1 MTLTHLNLVG
11 HGDEIAAVKSVER
24 EFGVAIDTTDAAA
37 WVTVGNVFAA
47 LLRSIPDYDVGQPST
62 WRRFCRALAEE
73 SDDEPGQIAE
83 STRLLM
89 P

>member
-1 MTLTHLNLVG
+1 MLAHLNLVG
-11 HGDEIAAVKSVER
+11 DGDELAAVASVER
-24 EFGVAIDTTDAAA
+24 EFGVRIDTTDAAA
-37 WVTVGNVFAA
+37 WATVGNVFAA
-47 LLRSIPDYDVGQPST
+47 LLRSIPEYDARQPST

-73 SDDEPGQIAE
+73 SEDEPGQIAE